1 MNHATP
7 DTGPMSPPER
17 LRVQLDDL
25 AEPRFSPDAQQ
36 IRDMMAALA
45 ADCPLDAD
53 ALHAR
58 AIADTGLD
66 DFGPDDYRERLD
78 VFLAALHDID
88 DMHGPGIVNF
98 FGQLSQ
104 WLKNRLLLTDLLTRH
119 PEIHDIELLPP
130 VVIAGLPRTGT
141 THLHNLLAAAR
152 SDSRLSPPGTFRTL
166 PYWESFEPFPLPAE
180 ASEGPGP
187 RAARMDVAVQVMNI
201 VMPHFALMHEMTTE
215 HVHEEIQLLA
225 NDFST
230 MFMETLADVPQWRDY
245 YLAHDQTSTY
255 GYLAT
260 QLKALQFLRGGRRW
274 LLKSPQHLE
283 QLPVLEKVF
292 PGVAVVCTHRD
303 PVPVAL
309 SMIAMLTYSAR
320 MHRSPVPVQEIATAW
335 IDRLAI
341 MLNALVRDRDAIA
354 PERSIDVTF
363 DDFMADEL
371 GVAERVYGLVDEP
384 MTEDAAVAI
393 AEYLAG
399 HQRGRL
405 GKVVTSCEMFG
416 LNEGEMRE
424 RFAPY
429 VSRFLS

>member
-1 MNHATP
+1 MTHATP
-7 DTGPMSPPER
+7 D
-17 LRVQLDDL
+17 LVQLDDL

-78 VFLAALHDID
+78 VYLAALLDID
-88 DMHGPGIVNF
+88 SMHGPGVVNF

-104 WLKNRLLLTDLLTRH
+104 WLKNRLLLTDLVKRH
-119 PEIHDIELLPP
+119 PEINDIELLPP

-141 THLHNLLAAAR
+141 THLHNLLAAA
-152 SDSRLSPPGTFRTL
+152 PTFRTL
-166 PYWESFEPFPLPAE
+166 PYWESFEPFPLP
-180 ASEGPGP
+180 SEVGVEPDP
-187 RAARMDVAVQVMNI
+187 RAARMDVAVTVMNTL
-201 VMPHFALMHEMTTE
+201 MPHFALMHEMTTE

-225 NDFST
+225 NDVST
-230 MFMETLADVPQWRDY
+230 MFMETLAYVPRWRDY

-255 GYLAT
+255 EYLAT

-283 QLPVLEKVF
+283 QLPVLAQVF
-292 PGVAVVCTHRD
+292 PGAAVVCTHRD

-309 SMIAMLTYSAR
+309 SMVAMLTYSAR
-320 MHRSPVPVQEIATAW
+320 MHRSPVPVEEIAAGW
-335 IDRLAI
+335 IHRLEM
-341 MLNALVRDRDAIA
+341 MLASLARDREVIA

-371 GVAERVYGLVDEP
+371 GVAERVYGLVGEPVTDEAR
-384 MTEDAAVAI
+384 AAMAS
-393 AEYLAG
+393 YLSG

-416 LNEGEMRE
+416 LNEDELRE

>member
-1 MNHATP
+1 VTHATP
-7 DTGPMSPPER
+7 E
-17 LRVQLDDL
+17 LVYLDDL
-25 AEPRFSPDAQQ
+25 AHPRFSPEAQQ
-36 IRDMMAALA
+36 IFDMMTALA

-53 ALHAR
+53 SLHAK

-78 VFLAALHDID
+78 VYLAALHDID
-88 DMHGPGIVNF
+88 GMHGPGVVNF

-104 WLKNRLLLTDLLTRH
+104 WLKNRLLLTDLLKRH

-141 THLHNLLAAAR
+141 THLHNLLAAA
-152 SDSRLSPPGTFRTL
+152 PTFRTL

-180 ASEGPGP
+180 EGVEPDP
-187 RAARMDVAVQVMNI
+187 RAARMDVAVAVMNTL
-201 VMPHFALMHEMTTE
+201 MPHFALMHEMTTD

-230 MFMETLADVPQWRDY
+230 MFMETLAHVPRWADY

-255 GYLAT
+255 EYLAT

-283 QLPVLEKVF
+283 QLAVLDKVF

-303 PVPVAL
+303 PVPVAI
-309 SMIAMLTYSAR
+309 SMVAMLTYSAR
-320 MHRSPVPVQEIATAW
+320 MHRSPVPVEEIASGW
-335 IDRLAI
+335 IGRLEL
-341 MLNALVRDRDAIA
+341 MLNALIRDRDVIA
-354 PERSIDVTF
+354 AERSIDVTF

-371 GVAERVYGLVDEP
+371 GVAERVYGLVGEP
-384 MTEDAAVAI
+384 VTDKARAALR
-393 AEYLAG
+393 EYLAG

-416 LNEGEMRE
+416 LDENELRA

>member
-1 MNHATP
+1 VTHTTSDLIP
-7 DTGPMSPPER
+7 
-17 LRVQLDDL
+17 LDDL
-25 AEPRFSPDAQQ
+25 GEPRFSPEAQQ
-36 IRDMMAALA
+36 IRDMMTALA
-45 ADCPLDAD
+45 VDCPLDAD
-53 ALHAR
+53 ALHAK
-58 AIADTGLD
+58 AIADTVLD

-78 VFLAALHDID
+78 VYLAALHDID

-141 THLHNLLAAAR
+141 THLHNLLGAA
-152 SDSRLSPPGTFRTL
+152 GTFRTL
-166 PYWESFEPFPLPAE
+166 PYWESFEPFPVP
-180 ASEGPGP
+180 SEVGVEPDP

-230 MFMETLADVPQWRDY
+230 MLMETLAHVPRWRDY

-255 GYLAT
+255 EYLAT

-283 QLPVLEKVF
+283 QLPVLERVF

-309 SMIAMLTYSAR
+309 SMVAMITYSAR
-320 MHRSPVPVQEIATAW
+320 MHRSVVPVEEIAAEW
-335 IDRLAI
+335 IDRLAL
-341 MLNALVRDRDAIA
+341 MLAALARDREVID
-354 PERSIDVTF
+354 PKRSIDVRF

-371 GVAERVYGLVDEP
+371 AVAEQIYGLVGEP
-384 MTEDAAVAI
+384 VTDDARTAMAG
-393 AEYLAG
+393 YLSG

-405 GKVVTSCEMFG
+405 GRVVTSCEMFG
-416 LNEGEMRE
+416 LNEDELRA

>member
-1 MNHATP
+1 VTHATP
-7 DTGPMSPPER
+7 EV
-17 LRVQLDDL
+17 VQLVDL
-25 AEPRFSPDAQQ
+25 AEPRFSPEAQQ
-36 IRDMMAALA
+36 IRDMMAAMA
-45 ADCPLDAD
+45 ADCPLDSD
-53 ALHAR
+53 ALHAK

-78 VFLAALHDID
+78 VYLAALHEID
-88 DMHGPGIVNF
+88 EMHAPGIVNF
-98 FGQLSQ
+98 FSQLSQ
-104 WLKNRLLLTDLLTRH
+104 WLKNRLLLTDLLKRH
-119 PEIHDIELLPP
+119 PEINDIDLLPP

-141 THLHNLLAAAR
+141 THLHNLLAAA
-152 SDSRLSPPGTFRTL
+152 PTFRTL

-180 ASEGPGP
+180 AGIEPDP

-225 NDFST
+225 NDVST
-230 MFMETLADVPQWRDY
+230 MFMETLAHVPRWRDY

-255 GYLAT
+255 EYLAT

-283 QLPVLEKVF
+283 QLPVLDKVF
-292 PGVAVVCTHRD
+292 PGIAVVCTHRD

-309 SMIAMLTYSAR
+309 SMVAMITYSAR
-320 MHRSPVPVQEIATAW
+320 MHRSVVPVEEIAAAW
-335 IDRLAI
+335 IDRLEL
-341 MLNALVRDRDAIA
+341 MLAALVRDRDVVA
-354 PERSIDVTF
+354 PERSVDVTF

-371 GVAERVYGLVDEP
+371 GVAEQVYGLVGEP
-384 MTEDAAVAI
+384 VTDDARAAMTD
-393 AEYLAG
+393 YLAG

-405 GKVVTSCEMFG
+405 GKVATSCEMFG
-416 LNEGEMRE
+416 LDEDDLRA

>member
-1 MNHATP
+1 
-7 DTGPMSPPER
+7 MSPPQR

-25 AEPRFSPDAQQ
+25 AEPRFSPEAEQ

-53 ALHAR
+53 ALHAK

-88 DMHGPGIVNF
+88 GMHGPGIVNF

-104 WLKNRLLLTDLLTRH
+104 WLKNRLLLTDLVTRH

-141 THLHNLLAAAR
+141 THLHNLLAAA
-152 SDSRLSPPGTFRTL
+152 PTFRTL
-166 PYWESFEPFPLPAE
+166 PYWESFEPFPLP
-180 ASEGPGP
+180 SEVGVEPDP
-187 RAARMDVAVQVMNI
+187 RAARMDVAVTVMNI

-225 NDFST
+225 NDVST
-230 MFMETLADVPQWRDY
+230 MFMETLAHVPRWRDY

-255 GYLAT
+255 EYLAT

-283 QLPVLEKVF
+283 QLPVLAKVF

-309 SMIAMLTYSAR
+309 SMVAMLTYSAR
-320 MHRSPVPVQEIATAW
+320 MHRSPVPVQEIAAGW
-335 IDRLAI
+335 IDRLEL
-341 MLNALVRDRDAIA
+341 MLASLARDREVIA

-384 MTEDAAVAI
+384 VTDEARAAMAD
-393 AEYLAG
+393 YLAG

-405 GKVVTSCEMFG
+405 GRVVTSCEMFG
-416 LNEGEMRE
+416 LNEDELHA

-429 VSRFLS
+429 VSRFLP